1 MPWIDLVVLTAGNIF
16 RTFEHK
22 MLKEMGKSGTSGY
35 FVFRSVIMGNRN
47 LLLLPAAVMVMASPT
62 FAVTMVSGTLKA
74 INSTSIVVTLQD
86 GTDQT
91 IPLGKDTM
99 FMKGNDMIG
108 ADQVKAG
115 MKVMVALGKDNKT
128 AAHVMVK

>member
-1 MPWIDLVVLTAGNIF
+1 
-16 RTFEHK
+16 
-22 MLKEMGKSGTSGY
+22 MGH
-35 FVFRSVIMGNRN
+35 RN

-74 INSTSIVVTLQD
+74 INSTSIVITLQD

-99 FMKGNDMIG
+99 FMKGNDIIG

-115 MKVMVALGKDNKT
+115 MKVMVALGTDNKT